1 MLFDLPLL
9 AASVLLVVDKKLYHL
24 ISFVD

>member
-1 MLFDLPLL
+1 MSLDLPILV
-9 AASVLLVVDKKLYHL
+9 ASVLLGVDKKLYHL